1 MDLSPTEISQF
12 CTSLTWIASI
22 IAVLVF
28 WRVRYRSHLA
38 QFPLATRT
46 SFWGAGSAK
55 ESFTLK
61 ACAVIEHGFRQFG
74 ASKPFRVVSEFGE
87 MLILPPSLAND
98 IRNDEKLSFAE
109 YMKESMCASVPGFEP
124 FHEATKSTLLSDMV
138 KTKLTP
144 ALKWRE
150 VILKDSIL
158 DLIARLSARVFL
170 GDEEVTRNASWLR
183 ITKEYTVNSFLATH
197 EIRKYPPFL
206 RSIIH
211 WFLPRAQ
218 LVRAQLRI
226 AESIIAPVIARRRAE
241 KTSPTIANHVKKER
255 SDSIEWLEQLSQAR
269 KLNYSAAALQLNLAI
284 SAIHTTTDLLTQVM
298 YELMMN
304 PEYIQPLRDE
314 ILDVAPDGELKHS
327 SLYTLELMD
336 SVIKEAQRLKPPMSE
351 KVNMNR
357 VATAETGLSDGT
369 VIPKGTKLGVSS
381 RALWDPNMYPNP
393 DTFDGRRFLR
403 LRQQPG
409 NENAWQLTTTRME
422 HIAFGHGKHACPGRF
437 LAANEIKIAL
447 CYMLLNYD
455 WKLSPSTAIPKTIAH
470 GIMLDSDPTIKVM
483 VRRR

>member
-1 MDLSPTEISQF
+1 
-12 CTSLTWIASI
+12 
-22 IAVLVF
+22 
-28 WRVRYRSHLA
+28 
-38 QFPLATRT
+38 
-46 SFWGAGSAK
+46 
-55 ESFTLK
+55 
-61 ACAVIEHGFRQFG
+61 
-74 ASKPFRVVSEFGE
+74 
-87 MLILPPSLAND
+87 
-98 IRNDEKLSFAE
+98 
-109 YMKESMCASVPGFEP
+109 
-124 FHEATKSTLLSDMV
+124 MV

-144 ALKWRE
+144 ALSKLTKPLSDETASACNDIFLDSKEWRE

-336 SVIKEAQRLKPPMSE
+336 SVIKEAQRLKPPMS
-351 KVNMNR
+351 
-357 VATAETGLSDGT
+357 G
-369 VIPKGTKLGVSS
+369 KLHDVYIG
-381 RALWDPNMYPNP
+381 
-393 DTFDGRRFLR
+393 
-403 LRQQPG
+403 
-409 NENAWQLTTTRME
+409 
-422 HIAFGHGKHACPGRF
+422 
-437 LAANEIKIAL
+437 
-447 CYMLLNYD
+447 
-455 WKLSPSTAIPKTIAH
+455 
-470 GIMLDSDPTIKVM
+470 PTIRM
-483 VRRR
+483 SS